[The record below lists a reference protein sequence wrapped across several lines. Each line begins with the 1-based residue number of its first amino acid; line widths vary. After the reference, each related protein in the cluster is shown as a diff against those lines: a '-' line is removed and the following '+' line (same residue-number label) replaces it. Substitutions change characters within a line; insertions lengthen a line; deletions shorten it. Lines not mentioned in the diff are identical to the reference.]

1 MLRLIIKKNVIVIEI
16 ICELFKILSED
27 FDFMET
33 GTKKQ
38 QQIEIIEEQDSD
50 ITLASRVVLFND
62 DWHTFDEVIAQ
73 LMKAINCTYEQGRAF
88 AFEVHVKG
96 KAIVFSGSLKNCL
109 KVTSILE
116 EIALHTQII
125 T

>member
-1 MLRLIIKKNVIVIEI
+1 M
-16 ICELFKILSED
+16 ELEPKE
-27 FDFMET
+27 E
-33 GTKKQ
+33 
-38 QQIEIIEEQDSD
+38 QQIDILEDQDTD

-62 DWHTFDEVIAQ
+62 DWHSFDEVISQ
-73 LMKAINCTYEQGRAF
+73 LMKAINCTYEQGRTF

-96 KAIVFSGSLKNCL
+96 KAIVYSGSLKNCL
-109 KVTSILE
+109 KVTSVLE

>member
-1 MLRLIIKKNVIVIEI
+1 MEIEPK
-16 ICELFKILSED
+16 EE
-27 FDFMET
+27 
-33 GTKKQ
+33 
-38 QQIEIIEEQDSD
+38 QQIDILEDQDTD

-62 DWHTFDEVIAQ
+62 DWHSFDEVISQ
-73 LMKAINCTYEQGRAF
+73 LMKAINCTYEQGKTF

-96 KAIVFSGSLKNCL
+96 KAIVYSGSLKNCL
-109 KVTSILE
+109 KVTSVLE

>member
-1 MLRLIIKKNVIVIEI
+1 MELEPKEQQEIEI
-16 ICELFKILSED
+16 VED
-27 FDFMET
+27 RKT
-33 GTKKQ
+33 
-38 QQIEIIEEQDSD
+38 D
-50 ITLASRVVLFND
+50 ITQASRVVLYND
-62 DWHTFDEVIAQ
+62 NWHTFDEVIEQ
-73 LMKAINCTYEQGRAF
+73 LIKAVNCTYEQARSF

-96 KAIVFSGSLKNCL
+96 KAIVFSGSLKSCL

>member
-1 MLRLIIKKNVIVIEI
+1 M
-16 ICELFKILSED
+16 ELEPKE
-27 FDFMET
+27 
-33 GTKKQ
+33 Q
-38 QQIEIIEEQDSD
+38 QQIDILEDQDND
-50 ITLASRVVLFND
+50 ITLASRVVLYND
-62 DWHTFDEVIAQ
+62 DWHSFDEVIAQ

-96 KAIVFSGSLKNCL
+96 KAIVYSGSLKNCL
-109 KVTSILE
+109 KVTSVLE